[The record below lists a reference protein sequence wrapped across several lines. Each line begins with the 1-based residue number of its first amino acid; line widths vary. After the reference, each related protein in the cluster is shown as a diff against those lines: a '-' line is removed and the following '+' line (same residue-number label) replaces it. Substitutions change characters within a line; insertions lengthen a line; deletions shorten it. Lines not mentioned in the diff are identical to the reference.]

1 MNSPIRR
8 VAVVAMVMFA
18 ALMLNLSVASVVRQE
33 SLTNHPSNRR
43 VADARFA
50 QDRGPI
56 LVGKSA
62 IAETDP
68 VKDRFKFQRS
78 YPSGELYAPITGYY
92 SYLFRASALEAA
104 YSSELSG
111 SDDSQFLERIINQ
124 AVGSTPRGA
133 TLETTVDARAQ
144 RAAWQGLQGRKGA
157 VVALD
162 TETGA
167 VLALVTSPSYD
178 PNDLATHDL
187 GTSQKAWER
196 LSDDPDRPMSNRAS
210 KEIYPP
216 GSTFKLIVAAA
227 ALEDGMSADSTI
239 EAPSS
244 YKLPGSTVTID
255 GNCGGSEITLTQAL
269 RVSCNPG
276 FAKLGVDL
284 GADALRAQAEKFG
297 FGMRYLTDV
306 GQAASRFPSDPD
318 PAQTAMSSIGAFEV
332 AATPLQMAMVAAA
345 ADNDGIVMEP
355 YIVDRILT
363 ADLQVLS
370 KTRPQ
375 QLSVALTPGNA
386 AELRTM
392 MRAVVTSGTGWRAN
406 IPGLDVGGKTGTAK
420 VDAKRLPYAW
430 FVAYARELD
439 VAVAVFIEDAEIPAT
454 DVAGGLVAA
463 PVARA
468 VIEALQ

>member
-1 MNSPIRR
+1 
-8 VAVVAMVMFA
+8 
-18 ALMLNLSVASVVRQE
+18 
-33 SLTNHPSNRR
+33 
-43 VADARFA
+43 
-50 QDRGPI
+50 
-56 LVGKSA
+56 
-62 IAETDP
+62 
-68 VKDRFKFQRS
+68 
-78 YPSGELYAPITGYY
+78 
-92 SYLFRASALEAA
+92 
-104 YSSELSG
+104 
-111 SDDSQFLERIINQ
+111 
-124 AVGSTPRGA
+124 
-133 TLETTVDARAQ
+133 
-144 RAAWQGLQGRKGA
+144 
-157 VVALD
+157 
-162 TETGA
+162 
-167 VLALVTSPSYD
+167 
-178 PNDLATHDL
+178 
-187 GTSQKAWER
+187 
-196 LSDDPDRPMSNRAS
+196 
-210 KEIYPP
+210 
-216 GSTFKLIVAAA
+216 
-227 ALEDGMSADSTI
+227 MSADSTI

-244 YKLPGSTVTID
+244 YRLPGSTVTID